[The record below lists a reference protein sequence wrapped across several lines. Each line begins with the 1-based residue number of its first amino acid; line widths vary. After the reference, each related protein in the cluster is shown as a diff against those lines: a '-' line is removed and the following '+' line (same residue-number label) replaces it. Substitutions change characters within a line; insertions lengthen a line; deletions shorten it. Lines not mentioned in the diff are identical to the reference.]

1 MRSNYLFARAFDSL
15 RAITLKIVNNSKFS
29 NHMKRTAI
37 FAVCFFALFSI
48 NLSAQQT
55 NVWKGGAPG
64 HETDWHY
71 YKNWSLGQTPD
82 VFDAVVIPDVSTT
95 TNRYPQVSSGQIE
108 VQSLEIQSGAVL
120 RLSRTA
126 SILTENFVSNGACED
141 CGLRII
147 LEGNDKPSTAS
158 AGN

>member
-1 MRSNYLFARAFDSL
+1 MRSNFLFAGALVFLRAF
-15 RAITLKIVNNSKFS
+15 TLKIVDNSNFS
-29 NHMKRTAI
+29 NLMKRTAI
-37 FAVCFFALFSI
+37 FAICFFALFSI

-108 VQSLEIQSGAVL
+108 VQSLEIQSGASL
-120 RLSRTA
+120 SLSRTA
-126 SILTENFVSNGACED
+126 RILTENFVSNGACEG
-141 CGLRII
+141 CGIRVI
-147 LEGNDKPSTAS
+147 LEGNDKPATAS
-158 AGN
+158 ASN